1 MAQELPEYTIQEAAA
16 RLGIPLQKL
25 RRWDAQGVLVA
36 RRTDGG
42 HRRYAREI
50 IDGLAGSPLAA
61 GEKHDAARPEAGK
74 MEDQLAAARRTLKE
88 KRRIIQ
94 LLLESESRYRDL
106 VETSHDLIWT
116 TDAQGRFT
124 YLNNACVDLFGL
136 KPKDLLGRCF
146 FDFEARPQHVSNRRF
161 LSALRKNGEVKN
173 YLTHLISTD
182 GTDRWVGINAR
193 VSHDEEGH
201 IVGLR
206 GTARNVTEQRDAA
219 IEIERLATHD
229 GLTGLPNRVSL
240 QKALEAALADGDKGS
255 VVLLDVDHFKY
266 INDNFGHRAGDQLL
280 IAIGGLLKDL
290 AKDENIHVYRL
301 GGDEFALH
309 LPNTL
314 RTDAAQTGERVLSA
328 LRHYKFPVPGQGCL
342 STLTGSIGVATYPFH
357 GADVAT
363 LLANVDIAM
372 YQAKDNGRNRVRLHD
387 QNPDDLRST
396 HKRVHWARELREVL
410 DENRVML
417 CSQPVVRLS
426 DRTSVH
432 QEILVRIIDRNGS
445 MVLPG
450 HFIEIAESLGM
461 AQEIDLRVVGKVI
474 EVLQGP
480 EYRGRKARF
489 FVNLSRTSMS
499 DPHWVRRFQAM
510 LAAAPIDH
518 SQLVFEI
525 TETAAMSSVDVT
537 QEFIAQMKRMG
548 CRFALDDF
556 GAGFSSFYFLK
567 RFDVDY
573 LKIDGSFVRDLASD
587 HASRLFVRALCD
599 VARGLNKQ
607 VVAEWVEDQ
616 AVMDILV
623 DMGVQYGQGFLF
635 ARPLPFPAVAVVE
648 QEDEAAVQQAGRRA

>member
-1 MAQELPEYTIQEAAA
+1 MGQDLPEYTIQDAAA

-36 RRTDGG
+36 RRTNGG
-42 HRRYAREI
+42 HRRYSREI
-50 IDGLAGSPLAA
+50 IDGLAGSAVVVA
-61 GEKHDAARPEAGK
+61 TDKHELVKPETGR

-116 TDAQGRFT
+116 TDALGRFT

-136 KPKDLLGRCF
+136 RPKELLGGCF
-146 FDFEARPQHVSNRRF
+146 FDFEARPRHVSNRRF

-193 VSHDEEGH
+193 VSHDEEGR

-206 GTARNVTEQRDAA
+206 GTARNVTEQHDSAL
-219 IEIERLATHD
+219 EIQRLATHD

-240 QKALEAALADGDKGS
+240 QQALEAALAGAEKGS
-255 VVLLDVDHFKY
+255 VALLDVDHFKY

-280 IAIGGLLKDL
+280 IAIGGVLKDL
-290 AKDENIHVYRL
+290 VKDENVQVFRL

-309 LPNTL
+309 MPDAL
-314 RTDAAQTGERVLSA
+314 RGDAAEFGERALSA
-328 LRHYKFPVPGQGCL
+328 LRRYKFPVPGRGCL

-372 YQAKDNGRNRVRLHD
+372 YQAKDNGRNRVQLHD
-387 QNPDDLRST
+387 HNPDDLRGT

-410 DENRVML
+410 DDNRVVL
-417 CSQPVVRLS
+417 YSQPVIRLS

-432 QEILVRIIDRNGS
+432 QEILVRILDRNGGL
-445 MVLPG
+445 VLPG
-450 HFIEIAESLGM
+450 QFIEVAESLGM
-461 AQEIDLRVVGKVI
+461 AQEIDLRVVSKVI
-474 EVLQGP
+474 EVLQGAD
-480 EYRGRKARF
+480 YRGRKTRF
-489 FVNLSRTSMS
+489 FVNLSRTSIS
-499 DPHWVRRFQAM
+499 DPHWVRRFQTM

-537 QEFIAQMKRMG
+537 QEFIAQMKSMG

-587 HASRLFVRALCD
+587 SASRLFVRALCD

-616 AVMDILV
+616 SVMEILV
-623 DMGVQYGQGFLF
+623 GMGVQYGQGFLF
-635 ARPLPFPAVAVVE
+635 ARPMPFPAAIAVG
-648 QEDEAAVQQAGRRA
+648 QQRRAGKRA